1 MASTEATLSKHSSLT
16 IFGLLL
22 LFFDVSFARFL
33 FSFRSFGELTL
44 LFSREG
50 TMSGGKS
57 GRNDGGGEGN
67 LG

>member
-1 MASTEATLSKHSSLT
+1 MATTEATSSIHSSLT
-16 IFGLLL
+16 FFGFLL
-22 LFFDVSFARFL
+22 LFFGASFALFL

-44 LFSREG
+44 IFSREG
-50 TMSGGKS
+50 MMNGGKS